1 MILFVTFSLMNIHH
15 LELFYFVAKYE
26 GITAAVRKMPYGIQ
40 QPAVSGQILQLEEK
54 LKVKLFNR
62 RPFALTAAGEELYDY
77 IYPFFSRLGDLEEKL
92 RGEEGRHLRLAA
104 TGSALRN
111 HLPDVLE
118 ALKKQEPDLKL
129 SLREV
134 APSDVH
140 GMVISQQVDVAIGV
154 LGGKMSEG
162 MKCESLLRIPTV
174 LWVPAKS
181 RVKSWRDFLEKDPY
195 SKKGWIG
202 KEPLIGL
209 PNHEVLQQLFQK
221 EFDRLQV
228 NWSVSVEVNSTDVV
242 RDFVGRGF
250 GVGVGIYIPGV
261 DIPKGVKPL
270 LMDDFP
276 PLVIGAMYQG
286 RPKEVVTDFLELA
299 KAHAKS
305 LT

>member
-1 MILFVTFSLMNIHH
+1 MLDPMNIHH
-15 LELFYFVAKYE
+15 LELFYFVAKFE

-54 LKVKLFNR
+54 LGVKLFNR
-62 RPFALTAAGEELYDY
+62 RPFALTPAGEELYDY

-118 ALKKQEPDLKL
+118 TLKKKEPQLKL

-134 APSDVH
+134 PPSDVH
-140 GMVISQQVDVAIGV
+140 ALLTSQQVDVAIGV
-154 LGGKMSEG
+154 LGGKMCEG
-162 MKCESLLRIPTV
+162 LKCEPLLRIPSV
-174 LWVPAKS
+174 LWVPS
-181 RVKSWRDFLEKDPY
+181 RSKAKSWRDFIGKDPF
-195 SKKGWIG
+195 SKSGMLG

-209 PNHEVLQQLFQK
+209 PSNEILQQLFQR
-221 EFDRLQV
+221 EFDRMEL
-228 NWSVSVEVNSTDVV
+228 NWPVSVEVNSTDVV

-250 GVGVGIYIPGV
+250 GVGVGICIPGLPS
-261 DIPKGVKPL
+261 PKGVKPL
-270 LMDDFP
+270 PMKGFP

-286 RPKEVVTDFLELA
+286 RPKEVVTDFLHLA
-299 KAHAKS
+299 KEHAKS